1 MLHPTVK
8 LVTTIQ
14 ILLVSFIRMILVIFV
29 ETQAYFLFGLDGFAL
44 GSRVIVLWPIERG
57 FDGITGLLVDH
68 LLIV

>member
-1 MLHPTVK
+1 MLHPVVK
-8 LVTTIQ
+8 LMTTIK
-14 ILLVSFIRMILVIFV
+14 ILLVSFVLVVLVIFV

-44 GSRVIVLWPIERG
+44 SSSVIVLWPIERR

>member
-1 MLHPTVK
+1 MV
-8 LVTTIQ
+8 
-14 ILLVSFIRMILVIFV
+14 LVIFV

-44 GSRVIVLWPIERG
+44 SSSVIVLWPIERR